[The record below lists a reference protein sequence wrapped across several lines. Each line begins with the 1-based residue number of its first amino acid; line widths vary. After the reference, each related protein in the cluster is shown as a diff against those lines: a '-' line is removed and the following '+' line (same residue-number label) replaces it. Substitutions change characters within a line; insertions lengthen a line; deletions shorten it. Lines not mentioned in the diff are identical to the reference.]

1 MFSKNFAVKEDG
13 LRCLHKTLSDY
24 KRGDKSSKPYMNFHL
39 NENAIM
45 KTNLESL
52 PIALSSYYISS

>member
-24 KRGDKSSKPYMNFHL
+24 KRGDKSSKPYINFHS
-39 NENAIM
+39 NENVIM
-45 KTNLESL
+45 KTN
-52 PIALSSYYISS
+52 